1 MSSTPVPRG
10 IALLGLASS
19 MFLVVLDAAMTNL
32 AGPDIREGLGLSAA
46 ELTLVASSYLVPL
59 AGLLLL
65 GGRLADVVGGRRI
78 YVAGMAVYLV
88 ATAFCALAVNGP
100 MLIAGRIGQGI
111 GGAIVIPSAL
121 ALALAIS
128 TTPAAR
134 TRTVGIWGATSGAGG
149 LLGFLLG
156 GVLTQ
161 AFGWT
166 AVFWAP
172 VPIGLLSM
180 ALVLRSVPAV
190 SGRPGRIDV
199 PGAITIT
206 GGISAIAYGVVSA
219 SESRWSEPGS
229 FIAIAAGLAFL
240 AAFVAVELRA
250 ANPLVPLE
258 VFRRGPVIR
267 ASVVVMALGGVFGSM
282 FFLLPQ
288 YLQQVVGLEARSAGL
303 AQAPLPL
310 MIIVGSALAPVVAR
324 AIGLARAC
332 TAGLFLLLAGFAWLI
347 FNPADDRYSVHLA
360 GAFVLLGAGVGIG
373 LVNAIAIAVR
383 DATEGE
389 SGLLSGLVSAAQQ
402 VGAAAGVAILGG
414 IAIGAGGELNFTTA
428 FVSQAVLVLIAFGL
442 SLIHGARTER
452 TEAVAYLERV

>member
-1 MSSTPVPRG
+1 MSRTPAPRG

-19 MFLVVLDAAMTNL
+19 SFLVVLDAAMTNL
-32 AGPDIREGLGLSAA
+32 AGPFIREGLGLTAA
-46 ELTLVASSYLVPL
+46 ELTLVASGYLVPL

-78 YVAGMAVYLV
+78 YLAGMVVYLA
-88 ATAFCALAVNGP
+88 ATAFCAFAVNSP

-121 ALALAIS
+121 ALALAVS
-128 TTPAAR
+128 ATPAER
-134 TRTVGIWGATSGAGG
+134 TRIVGIWGAVSGAGG
-149 LLGFLLG
+149 VLGFLLG

-161 AFGWT
+161 AFGWP

-172 VPIGLLSM
+172 VPVGLLSM

-190 SGRPGRIDV
+190 HGRPGRIDV

-219 SESRWSEPGS
+219 SASRWTGPGS
-229 FIAIAAGLAFL
+229 FIAIAAGVAFL
-240 AAFVAVELRA
+240 AAFVAVERRA
-250 ANPLVPLE
+250 AHPLVPPAL
-258 VFRRGPVIR
+258 FRRGPVIR
-267 ASVVVMALGGVFGSM
+267 ASVVVVLLGGVFGSM

-288 YLQQVVGLEARSAGL
+288 YLQQVQGLDARSAGL

-310 MIIVGSALAPVVAR
+310 MIIVGSALAPFAAR
-324 AIGLARAC
+324 SLGLARAC
-332 TAGLFLLLAGFAWLI
+332 TAGLLLLLAGFTWLLL
-347 FNPADDRYSVHLA
+347 NPADGGYSAHTA
-360 GAFVLLGAGVGIG
+360 AAFVLLGAGAGVG

-383 DATEGE
+383 DAAEGE

-402 VGAAAGVAILGG
+402 IGAAAGVAVLGG
-414 IAIGAGGELNFTTA
+414 IAIGADGETDFTAA
-428 FVSQAVLVLIAFGL
+428 FLGQTVLVLVALGL
-442 SLIHGARTER
+442 SLIPNTR
-452 TEAVAYLERV
+452 VERVPAVERV